1 MVLTTVPREIA
12 QERMVQLVAAINL
25 VCALF
30 LSGMTQVALEP
41 IEIEELPPAIGHLTA
56 LKDLMLRENKLNDR
70 TIPEELGLCKQLQ
83 LIVLANNKLDVIPW
97 KQPPWWPKCLSFFD
111 D

>member
-1 MVLTTVPREIA
+1 M
-12 QERMVQLVAAINL
+12 
-25 VCALF
+25 
-30 LSGMTQVALEP
+30 
-41 IEIEELPPAIGHLTA
+41 
-56 LKDLMLRENKLNDR
+56 RENKLNDR